1 MSIDPRWMLSDEEKQ
16 AFTEKLVKEL
26 PMLRASVGISQ
37 GELAYLIGTTR
48 QTYSA
53 VANGKRPLSWQ
64 MYLSLIFIFDNIE
77 SSKEL
82 ITKMEIYPTEIVK
95 RFNDNEDE
103 VVKPKEEEKVS
114 LTYDE
119 IARLLETVKGLK

>member
-53 VANGKRPLSWQ
+53 VENGKRPLSWQ

>member
-48 QTYSA
+48 QTYSSGE
-53 VANGKRPLSWQ
+53 NGKRPLSWQ